1 MAYKFYLFFPFFSLN
16 DLSYKNI
23 KEALKIL
30 GLKPAYHLK
39 LPEYNVKT
47 KQAVPVGYLY
57 VAKLEHLGA
66 EKIHSRSTGPMVGK
80 ILQPTSG
87 KIFFDQNNIIDYSI
101 DELVIHRRDTVGLIY
116 QDYNLL
122 HDFKVKENIALPMI
136 IAGKKKDEINK
147 RIHYLSSKLGV
158 ERYINTFPHRLSGGE
173 QQRVGIAVALANNP
187 DVILADEPTGN
198 LDRTNS
204 DIVFD
209 LLVDICKKEHKTL
222 IIATHDINLQKKLP
236 KLISLETGD

>member
-1 MAYKFYLFFPFFSLN
+1 MNKVIKIVVICVENLYKIYKAEVETIAIQN
-16 DLSYKNI
+16 LSF
-23 KEALKIL
+23 E
-30 GLKPAYHLK
+30 
-39 LPEYNVKT
+39 VKT
-47 KQAVPVGYLY
+47 GEICGVVGPS
-57 VAKLEHLGA
+57 G
-66 EKIHSRSTGPMVGK
+66 SGK
-80 ILQPTSG
+80 TTLLHCLAGILQPTSG